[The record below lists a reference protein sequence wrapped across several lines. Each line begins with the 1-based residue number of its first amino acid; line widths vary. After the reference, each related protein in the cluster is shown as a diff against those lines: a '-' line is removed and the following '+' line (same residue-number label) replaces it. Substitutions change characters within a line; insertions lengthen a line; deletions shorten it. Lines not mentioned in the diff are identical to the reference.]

1 MHFTDGGHRQ
11 NFMKNP
17 SILGCKLPSLSSQ
30 IISSLKYK
38 TKSSRKKPYKQINFM
53 VNVDVS
59 ARPALRKIALES
71 MHENTRKY
79 EDCLCEA

>member
-1 MHFTDGGHRQ
+1 
-11 NFMKNP
+11 
-17 SILGCKLPSLSSQ
+17 
-30 IISSLKYK
+30 
-38 TKSSRKKPYKQINFM
+38 M

-79 EDCLCEA
+79 EDCLCEAQAIVKKRKR